1 MKKRIVSVCMGMLLL
16 TTVLGCGGKSSVL
29 EGEQG
34 TGTDTVNGS
43 SKTESSTEQQ
53 MQVVDNS
60 EAEITA
66 VENKTEADAAMKNET
81 GNYVTVEELCA
92 LVQPV
97 IEQAAQ
103 DLIVDGKEG
112 SSENVIKEVP
122 GSFADVS
129 GAVSRD
135 GVNTLVEDMLNAGI
149 ISGADKSYEKG
160 ELHYIVSVSDQGHN
174 FKSDVFHYEKN
185 TADIIRM
192 NLRVAVDQWADI
204 PEAEATGTDSLQRN
218 MSAIYT
224 VSFALNQG
232 EWKILDFEAP
242 TGEPEKLSAS
252 LLTDNVTI
260 DYNEISSKFTGVYV
274 AQGEDASKEDADILY
289 LYAYGDSLDGK
300 GNSLFLSQNKGDAFN
315 YESIV
320 AYNNNK
326 VIFAR
331 RNPQNGEITME
342 YVDKDKI
349 IYNGTTYVRDTSYD
363 SEQ

>member
-66 VENKTEADAAMKNET
+66 VENKTEADAAMKSET

-135 GVNTLVEDMLNAGI
+135 GVNTLVEDILNAGI
-149 ISGADKSYEKG
+149 ISGADKSYKKG

-300 GNSLFLSQNKGDAFN
+300 ENSLFLSQNKGDAFN

>member
-1 MKKRIVSVCMGMLLL
+1 M
-16 TTVLGCGGKSSVL
+16 
-29 EGEQG
+29 
-34 TGTDTVNGS
+34 
-43 SKTESSTEQQ
+43 
-53 MQVVDNS
+53 
-60 EAEITA
+60 
-66 VENKTEADAAMKNET
+66 
-81 GNYVTVEELCA
+81 
-92 LVQPV
+92 

-122 GSFADVS
+122 ESFADVS

-224 VSFALNQG
+224 VSFALSQG

-260 DYNEISSKFTGVYV
+260 DYNEISSKFTRRICGAGRRCIERRLRYLISVCIWRQSGWKGKQPFSFTK
-274 AQGEDASKEDADILY
+274 QGGCL
-289 LYAYGDSLDGK
+289 
-300 GNSLFLSQNKGDAFN
+300 
-315 YESIV
+315 
-320 AYNNNK
+320 
-326 VIFAR
+326 
-331 RNPQNGEITME
+331 
-342 YVDKDKI
+342 
-349 IYNGTTYVRDTSYD
+349 
-363 SEQ
+363 